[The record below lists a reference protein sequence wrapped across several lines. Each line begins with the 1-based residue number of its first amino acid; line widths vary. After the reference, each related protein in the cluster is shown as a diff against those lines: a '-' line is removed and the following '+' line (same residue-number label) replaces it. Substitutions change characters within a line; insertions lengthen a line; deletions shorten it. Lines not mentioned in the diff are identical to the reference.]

1 MLHSYSFQTILQ
13 IERCTRMKKKTVLY
27 IVLTLLAVLSLT
39 SIAAKDGLFRFT
51 TSLTGE
57 AEVNAAGVPN
67 QGDLD
72 GKGLAT
78 ITINYGA
85 GTLCWQISVSG
96 ITLPASA
103 AHIHEAPVTAPG
115 PVVVP
120 LSAPDASGFAS
131 GCSSVSRDLLKE
143 IIQHPEEYY
152 VNVHNS
158 DFPAGALRGQLSQ

>member
-1 MLHSYSFQTILQ
+1 
-13 IERCTRMKKKTVLY
+13 MKKTPILYVILIMLTVLA
-27 IVLTLLAVLSLT
+27 LTT
-39 SIAAKDGLFRFT
+39 IAADSGRQFT
-51 TSLTGE
+51 TTLTGE
-57 AEVNAAGVPN
+57 AEVNAQGVPN

-72 GKGLAT
+72 GSGTAT
-78 ITINYGA
+78 ITLNYGQ
-85 GTLCWQISVSG
+85 GTICWEINVSG

-131 GCSSVSRDLLKE
+131 GCAMVDRAEIKD

-158 DFPAGALRGQLSQ
+158 DFNAGALRGQLSK

>member
-1 MLHSYSFQTILQ
+1 
-13 IERCTRMKKKTVLY
+13 MKK
-27 IVLTLLAVLSLT
+27 ITLLHILLIALTVLSLT

-51 TSLTGE
+51 TALTGE
-57 AEVNAAGVPN
+57 AEVNAQGVPN

-85 GTLCWQISVSG
+85 GTLCWEISVSG

-103 AHIHEAPVTAPG
+103 AHIHEAPVGVAG
-115 PVVVP
+115 PVVVG
-120 LSAPDASGFAS
+120 LSAPNAKGFAS
-131 GCSSVSRDLLKE
+131 GCASVSRDVLKG
-143 IIQHPEEYY
+143 IIQDPEEYY

-158 DFPAGALRGQLSQ
+158 DFPSGALRGQLSQ